1 MKLCLFHIKDTWGED
16 IELGKFVAIRN
27 KKNIAE
33 CYKSVGGQKADII
46 NTLRDTFGLSE

>member
-1 MKLCLFHIKDTWGED
+1 M
-16 IELGKFVAIRN
+16 ELGKFVVIRN

-33 CYKSVGGQKADII
+33 CYKSVGAQEADIM